1 MPAFEKLK
9 LSQGGWLYIFKMGN
23 IGVILVS
30 KAGNTTVVPLTYVS
44 TLMGVNDQRSNV
56 FQCLCPQINL
66 GIARNAHFCPRPR
79 LGYWR
84 NSGWQSQGSALLVL
98 TAPRGLCAVRGKL
111 LALHGHWQAL
121 HVVPTK
127 MQLGCSSKCWEY
139 FYIVLHQC
147 RRKTP
152 ICSSSYWPSI
162 TCQALLH
169 LGTEGTVVKKTEFLF
184 SWNLCFQWKR
194 KIINKQRHNL
204 IKANSRLSFLILYW
218 GSSSDITYE
227 YYIIVQESLCKPT
240 KSILDNSW

>member
-1 MPAFEKLK
+1 MPALEKLK
-9 LSQGGWLYIFKMGN
+9 LSQGGLLYIFIMEN

-30 KAGNTTVVPLTYVS
+30 KAGNTTVVPLTYIS
-44 TLMGVNDQRSNV
+44 TLMEVNDQRSNV
-56 FQCLCPQINL
+56 FQCLSPQINL

-84 NSGWQSQGSALLVL
+84 NSGWQSQGSELLVL
-98 TAPRGLCAVRGKL
+98 TAPRGLCTDRGKL

-152 ICSSSYWPSI
+152 ICSSSYWPFI
-162 TCQALLH
+162 TCQPLLH
-169 LGTEGTVVKKTEFLF
+169 LGTEGTVVKKTRVPLLMELMFPMEE
-184 SWNLCFQWKR
+184 KD
-194 KIINKQRHNL
+194 NKQTKTQSYQSKLKIEFPYFILEVIIRHNVWVL
-204 IKANSRLSFLILYW
+204 HYSSGIL
-218 GSSSDITYE
+218 
-227 YYIIVQESLCKPT
+227 V
-240 KSILDNSW
+240 